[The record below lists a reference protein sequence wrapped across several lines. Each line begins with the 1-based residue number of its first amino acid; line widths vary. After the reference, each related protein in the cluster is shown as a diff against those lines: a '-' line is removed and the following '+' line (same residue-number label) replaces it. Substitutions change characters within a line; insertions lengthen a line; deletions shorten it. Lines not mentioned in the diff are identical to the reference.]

1 MLDSLGA
8 QIILEEQKF
17 FRVMGKVTI
26 EGKKEEVVFYPG
38 VGWLTDEE
46 LFEMRQ
52 TDPRHAP

>member
-8 QIILEEQKF
+8 QIILEGQKF
-17 FRVMGKVTI
+17 FRVTGKI
-26 EGKKEEVVFYPG
+26 IIKGKKEEVTFYPG

-52 TDPRHAP
+52 TDPRHSP